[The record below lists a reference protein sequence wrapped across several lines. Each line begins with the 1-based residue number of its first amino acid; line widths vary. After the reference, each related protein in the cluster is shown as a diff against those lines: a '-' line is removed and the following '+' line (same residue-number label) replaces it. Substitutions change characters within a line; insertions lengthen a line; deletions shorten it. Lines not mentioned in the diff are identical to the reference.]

1 MKPPAMEIRLMMS
14 APGMGWEYI
23 ARKQGEA
30 IAASDG
36 DTRYDNLRAAL
47 IACVAEMQA
56 AVSGNGGSDGE

>member
-1 MKPPAMEIRLMMS
+1 MS

-23 ARKQGEA
+23 AHKQGEA

-36 DTRYDNLRAAL
+36 DTSYDNLRAAL